1 MAWLTLFNGVV
12 APLENTSNPNELEA
26 RARALPGLKDYEIEV
41 EDEGL
46 QVFPKARKFT
56 TTIYGPGNSDSFA
69 DCWVGKGA
77 FNDECNMWPF
87 GPEAKQPT
95 EEEEKACLAA
105 ATQVKDLLEAAG
117 VKVGKLNYGPHI
129 VCFD

>member
-12 APLENTSNPNELEA
+12 ATLENVSDPNGLEK

-77 FNDECNMWPF
+77 FNDKCNMWPF

>member
-26 RARALPGLKDYEIEV
+26 RARALPGLKDYEVEV

-46 QVFPKARKFT
+46 QVFPRARKFT
-56 TTIYGPGNSDSFA
+56 TTIHGPGNSDSFA

-77 FNDECNMWPF
+77 FNNECNMWPF
-87 GPEAKQPT
+87 GPEAKQPAP
-95 EEEEKACLAA
+95 EEEEACLAA

>member
-87 GPEAKQPT
+87 GPEAKPRT
-95 EEEEKACLAA
+95 EEEGKACLAA